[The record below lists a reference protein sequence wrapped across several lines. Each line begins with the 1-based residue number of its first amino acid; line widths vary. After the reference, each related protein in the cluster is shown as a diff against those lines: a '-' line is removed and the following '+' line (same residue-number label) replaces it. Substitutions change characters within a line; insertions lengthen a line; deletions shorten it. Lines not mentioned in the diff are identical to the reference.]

1 MKTRWAM
8 ALFFLL
14 LSTPRL
20 FAQDPPDG
28 IWQGYDGEWGHVSQQ
43 LISIR

>member
-20 FAQDPPDG
+20 FAQDPWMESGRGTTASGDM
-28 IWQGYDGEWGHVSQQ
+28 YLS
-43 LISIR
+43 S